1 MEKKQIAKLLFTDLV
16 EGFLILTYISYA
28 LKSVF
33 CVNVHSLR
41 RYIYYCETYLNV
53 LFDVS

>member
-33 CVNVHSLR
+33 LCECAQFKALYILLR
-41 RYIYYCETYLNV
+41 NLSKCII
-53 LFDVS
+53 